1 MLEHLFPHSWIR
13 ERVWLMFFLGFAFS
27 VVGMGS
33 ALILFPGDAAFPA
46 IAFTALLSLPSL
58 NRLLAAESG
67 EAASEERFDLL
78 DPFRNH
84 ADIFGVYLFLFLG
97 VLLAFSVF
105 ALLLPGI
112 AANELF
118 SGQLAAVGLAGKAT
132 GAAFGISFASVFF
145 NNFLVF
151 CFAFLASFIYGSGS
165 VFVIIWNASVWG
177 VVFGSIAREASLNV
191 ALGPLAYFG
200 KMMLAVSPHM
210 ITEASAYVLA
220 AIAGG
225 IVSQAIIREKFFS
238 ARFSNVVQ
246 AALVVFLFATVLLVA
261 SAYIETGI
269 TYRMLRL
276 LGLGA

>member
-1 MLEHLFPHSWIR
+1 MMLEHLFPHSWIR
-13 ERVWLMFFLGFAFS
+13 ERAWIMLFLGFAFS

-46 IAFTALLSLPSL
+46 LAFTALLALPSL
-58 NRLLAAESG
+58 NRMLALESH
-67 EAASEERFDLL
+67 EAASEEKFDLI

-84 ADIFGVYLFLFLG
+84 ADIFGVYIFLFIG
-97 VLLAFSVF
+97 VLLAFAVF

-118 SGQLAAVGLAGKAT
+118 SGQLGAVGLAGKAADS
-132 GAAFGISFASVFF
+132 GASGFSHVFY

-177 VVFGSIAREASLNV
+177 VVFGSIAREASGSL
-191 ALGPLAYFG
+191 LGPLAYFG

-225 IVSQAIIREKFFS
+225 IVSQALLREKFFS
-238 ARFSNVVQ
+238 SRFSNVVQ
-246 AALVVFLFATVLLVA
+246 AALVVFFFATMLLVV
-261 SAYIETGI
+261 SAYVETSI
-269 TYRMLRL
+269 TQRFLRL
-276 LGLGA
+276 LGLGV